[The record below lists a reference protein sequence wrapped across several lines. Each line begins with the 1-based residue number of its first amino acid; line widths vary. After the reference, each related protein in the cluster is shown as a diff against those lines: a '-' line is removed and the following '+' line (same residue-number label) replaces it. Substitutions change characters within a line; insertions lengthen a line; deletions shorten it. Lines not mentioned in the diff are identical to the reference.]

1 MQGFRNEQIRG
12 RIKEIVA
19 EYVSRETN
27 GKSLITVSTVDVN
40 DRADQA
46 TIYIT
51 VMPEKEEVGA
61 LDFLKRKRSE
71 IKKYIQKRLPIART
85 PFIDFEIDSGEK
97 LAQKMTRIQIEEKN
111 KE

>member
-51 VMPEKEEVGA
+51 VMPEKEEAGA